1 MEATVIYL
9 FMESKIYQFKAED
22 SELFAYPICLGSIS
36 KDFSVANL
44 TETGL
49 NGYVHDFWVDYSDIS
64 VDNVLDIH
72 KHLMKKK
79 NMNNVWAYQKKCLSD
94 Y

>member
-9 FMESKIYQFKAED
+9 FMESNIYQFKAED
-22 SELFAYPICLGSIS
+22 SELFAYPTCLGSIS

-49 NGYVHDFWVDYSDIS
+49 NGYVHNF
-64 VDNVLDIH
+64 
-72 KHLMKKK
+72 
-79 NMNNVWAYQKKCLSD
+79 
-94 Y
+94 